1 MHLIALLSQDAQ
13 LVAALSTL
21 AEPGFHLHALTG
33 PASLSRVL
41 AALEPLEFAGA
52 LLIGLPYQEQALAQ
66 VQRSSLGARDAG
78 LVDTVMATP
87 AGLVG
92 EYLLGKALGQALRA
106 AGWDARNARGVVL
119 GQGPEARAVARE
131 LASSGVR
138 HLTVLA
144 TERPGAERS
153 LPPMPMGAEAT
164 ALALR
169 EPRAAFY
176 LEQADLL
183 VRTDP
188 ALSLDEALL
197 GPHLGVADLSPEP
210 LSPLRRAAMRVGART
225 LSLRDV
231 QAYQISGAL
240 GHILG
245 APVEVERFLSAFH
258 QDVR

>member
-1 MHLIALLSQDAQ
+1 MHLIALLSQDAP

-21 AEPGFHLHALTG
+21 SEPGFHLHALTE
-33 PASLSRVL
+33 PRSVARVL

-52 LLIGLPYQEQALAQ
+52 LLVGVPYQEQALTQ
-66 VQRSSLGARDAG
+66 VQRSSLDARDAG
-78 LVDTVMATP
+78 LVDTVMVTP

-92 EYLLGKALGQALRA
+92 EYLLGKALGRVLRA
-106 AGWDARNARGVVL
+106 EGWDARNARAVVL
-119 GQGPEARAVARE
+119 GHGPEARAIARE

-144 TERPGAERS
+144 AERPSAEQS
-153 LPPMPMGAEAT
+153 LPPLPMGAEAT

-176 LEQADLL
+176 LEQADVL
-183 VRTDP
+183 VRADP
-188 ALSLDEALL
+188 ALAVDEALL
-197 GPHLGVADLSPEP
+197 GPHLGVVDLSPEP
-210 LSPLRRAAMRVGART
+210 LSALRRAAIRVGAKT
-225 LSLRDV
+225 LALRDV

-240 GHILG
+240 GQILG
-245 APVEVERFLSAFH
+245 GPVEVERFLSAFH